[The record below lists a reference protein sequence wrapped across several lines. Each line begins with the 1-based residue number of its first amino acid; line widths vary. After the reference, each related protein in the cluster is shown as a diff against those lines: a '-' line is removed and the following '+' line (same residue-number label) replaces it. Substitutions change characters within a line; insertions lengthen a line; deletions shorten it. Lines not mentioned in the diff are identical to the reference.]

1 MNKMYSEYT
10 KTWATINKDQ
20 EMPKAEK
27 DHRHFM
33 ATLAISIVFICA
45 VLY

>member
-1 MNKMYSEYT
+1 MKP
-10 KTWATINKDQ
+10 KTFKDFR

-33 ATLAISIVFICA
+33 ATLAICIVFMCA